1 MRHAESYLFQVGRC
15 LPALLLCL
23 FLLTAMSATAGV
35 VVGSPPDSGT
45 GNCFPFGCSYNAEYQ
60 QVYNSGQ
67 FGVAPITITDLEFY
81 NTQIDAGA
89 TAMNTGTWIIS
100 LSTTAADSNTISSTY
115 ASNIG
120 GDNTL
125 VFSGNLAQAWVFGD
139 TLEIALTTPF
149 TYNPLDG
156 NLLLDVVGSG
166 ITAPGGSIYFDVNST
181 DSAFTRVYCTSGI
194 PCSNGNVDT
203 GYGLVTGFDGGV
215 SGVPEP
221 ASVALL
227 GLGLAVFGL
236 ARRRLSR

>member
-1 MRHAESYLFQVGRC
+1 MRHAESYFFQVGRF

-35 VVGSPPDSGT
+35 VVGTPADSGT

-67 FGVAPITITDLEFY
+67 FSGSITITDLEFF
-81 NTQIDAGA
+81 NTQYNSSA
-89 TAMNTGTWIIS
+89 TSMNSGTWTIS

-120 GDNTL
+120 GDNTE
-125 VFSGNLAQAWVFGD
+125 VFSGNLAQAWAFGD
-139 TLEIALTTPF
+139 TLEIVLTTPF

-166 ITAPGGSIYFDVNST
+166 ITAPGGGIYFDVNST
-181 DSAFTRVYCTSGI
+181 DSAFTRVYCSAGVA
-194 PCSNGNVDT
+194 CSDGNVDT
-203 GYGLVTGFDGGV
+203 GYGLVTGFDGGA

-236 ARRRLSR
+236 ARRRPSR